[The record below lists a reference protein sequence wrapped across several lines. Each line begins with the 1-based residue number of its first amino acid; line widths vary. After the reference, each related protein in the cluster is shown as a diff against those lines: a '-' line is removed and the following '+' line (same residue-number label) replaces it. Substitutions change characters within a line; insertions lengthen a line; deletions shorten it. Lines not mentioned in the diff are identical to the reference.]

1 MPSDPWTSG
10 HAPAGHGLS
19 STGSG
24 TYARWSDGRTAV
36 AHDATAN
43 LTADG
48 IAIAL
53 ASSSTHFIWP
63 YHTLSAGEPLRQ
75 HSVDAV
81 IRSKSAPGCSLFVPD
96 PKFVASLAKLTP
108 RLTARAER
116 AERWHN
122 ARPWVAGML
131 AVVVLITA
139 ANVFDFSP
147 AHALAQM
154 VPQSWSRRLGDE
166 TMRSMT
172 EGKKS
177 CVEPAGMAAV
187 ETLMRRLS
195 TGGLSTGFG
204 HAEPFEVIVS
214 DWTVVNAFAVPGGKI
229 ILLKGLI
236 DKAQSPDE
244 LAGVLAHEMG
254 HGISLHAE
262 TGIIRAVG
270 FAAALEFMMGGSSG
284 TLANL
289 GLVLAQLSYSRVA
302 EHEADLQAIAL
313 LKKAQ
318 ISPHGFADFFKRMED
333 TERDGDKGKG
343 WTNLDLLRS
352 HPPTAERAALIESQP
367 AYEATPAL
375 SPELWQNLK
384 QVCSATIEAAK

>member
-1 MPSDPWTSG
+1 MPSDPWASGNRPTSN
-10 HAPAGHGLS
+10 
-19 STGSG
+19 STGS
-24 TYARWSDGRTAV
+24 YARWSDGRTAV
-36 AHDATAN
+36 ARDATAN

-53 ASSSTHFIWP
+53 ASSTERFLWP
-63 YHTLSAGEPLRQ
+63 YHTVSAGEPLRQ

-81 IRSKSAPGCSLFVPD
+81 ISSKSAPGCTLFVPD
-96 PKFVASLAKLTP
+96 PKFVASLAKLAP
-108 RLTARAER
+108 RLTAR

-122 ARPWVAGML
+122 ARPWVAAML
-131 AVVVLITA
+131 AVVALVVA
-139 ANVFDFSP
+139 ANVADFSP

-166 TMRSMT
+166 TLRSMT

-177 CVEPAGMAAV
+177 CADPAGIKAV
-187 ETLMRRLS
+187 ETLMQRLS
-195 TGGLSTGFG
+195 KGSGRD
-204 HAEPFEVIVS
+204 EPFDVVVS
-214 DWTVVNAFAVPGGKI
+214 DWSVVNAFAVPGGRI

-254 HGISLHAE
+254 HGLSLHAE
-262 TGIIRAVG
+262 SGIIRAVG
-270 FAAALEFMMGGSSG
+270 FAAAIEFMMGGSSG

-318 ISPHGFADFFKRMED
+318 ISPHGFAGFFKRMEES
-333 TERDGDKGKG
+333 ERDGDKTKG
-343 WTNLDLLRS
+343 WGNLDLLRS
-352 HPPTAERAALIESQP
+352 HPPTAERAALIGSQP
-367 AYEATPAL
+367 PYEATPAL
-375 SPELWQNLK
+375 TNELWQNLK
-384 QVCSATIEAAK
+384 QVCSTTIEAAK